1 MQSSGSTPHFGARMS
16 SYAWLGVVLATRAGR
31 VDHPASPPTSQHG
44 TLSDFWPMATMATMA
59 TLGAD
64 LLKKYRSPR
73 ILVGRL
79 SPPLFP
85 FILFSSFNSGWPW
98 WPWGG
103 HDTRIHRDPRPVH
116 EDTVQALRGR
126 VRDSPSAWRHS
137 NGSELARLRD
147 FWLVATKATMATLG
161 SRPLKKYRYGFSWLV
176 RYHPPLFPLFYFLSF
191 N

>member
-1 MQSSGSTPHFGARMS
+1 MVAMV
-16 SYAWLGVVLATRAGR
+16 A
-31 VDHPASPPTSQHG
+31 
-44 TLSDFWPMATMATMA
+44 
-59 TLGAD
+59 
-64 LLKKYRSPR
+64 
-73 ILVGRL
+73 I
-79 SPPLFP
+79 
-85 FILFSSFNSGWPW
+85 
-98 WPWGG
+98 
-103 HDTRIHRDPRPVH
+103 DTRIHRDPRPVH